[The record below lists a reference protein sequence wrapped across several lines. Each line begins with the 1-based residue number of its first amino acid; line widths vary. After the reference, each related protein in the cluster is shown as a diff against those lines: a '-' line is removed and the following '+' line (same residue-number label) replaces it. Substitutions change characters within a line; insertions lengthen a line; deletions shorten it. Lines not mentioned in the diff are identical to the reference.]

1 MFKRRVPDKPHTFD
15 LSAEGTPGEACTLF
29 LSGRLAL
36 ENLERLLAGA
46 ESLLQTHRPSAIRA
60 DLTGVT
66 YMDSAGALFIGRLRS
81 LAAARSVPLEL
92 DGLGEDA
99 RRILSLVE
107 SKSAPAVTKAAAEK
121 PEGFFPKVAETAE
134 SMLHA
139 FADLMTFV
147 GEVFLALLHSLLHPR
162 MVRWNAVLFYM
173 RRAGVEGLPVVGLI
187 SLLLGLIMAFMAS
200 LQLRQFGANIY
211 VASLVS
217 ISIVRELG
225 PIMTAILVAG
235 RSGSAFAAEIGTM
248 MVNEEVDALTTMGF
262 DPIRFLVIPKV
273 IAAIVVVPVLTLY
286 ADLLG
291 VLGGLIVGVTG
302 LDITV
307 NAYMTQTIKSIRIFD
322 MNASMF
328 KATCFALLIS
338 GIVCYR
344 GFQVRGGAEAV
355 GAAATAAE
363 VAANFLVIVAGLAF
377 AIMLH
382 YINP

>member
-1 MFKRRVPDKPHTFD
+1 MFKKRTPDKPRTFA
-15 LSAEGTPGEACTLF
+15 LTSEGKQGEACSLF

-36 ENLERLLAGA
+36 ENLEYLLEGA
-46 ESLLQTHRPSAIRA
+46 ESFLETYHPSSIRA
-60 DLTGVT
+60 DLSRVA
-66 YMDSAGALFIGRLRS
+66 YMDSSGALFLNRLRA
-81 LAAARSVPLEL
+81 LAEAQSIPLEL
-92 DGLGEDA
+92 VGLGEDA

-107 SKSAPAVTKAAAEK
+107 RKTVPAETEKAGAG
-121 PEGFFPKVAETAE
+121 PDGFFLRVAGTTE
-134 SMLHA
+134 SLFSA

-147 GEVFLALLHSLLHPR
+147 GEIVVALIHSLLHPR
-162 MVRWNAVLFYM
+162 SVRWNAVLFYM
-173 RRAGVEGLPVVGLI
+173 KRAGVDGLPVVGLI
-187 SLLLGLIMAFMAS
+187 SVLLGLIMAFMAS

-217 ISIVRELG
+217 IAIVRELG

-273 IAAIVVVPVLTLY
+273 LAAIVVVPVLTLY

-291 VLGGLIVGVTG
+291 VLGGLIVGVAG

-307 NAYMTQTIKSIRIFD
+307 NAYMTQTLQSIRIFD
-322 MNASMF
+322 INASMA
-328 KATCFALLIS
+328 KASCFALLIS

-355 GAAATAAE
+355 GAAATSAVVSAI
-363 VAANFLVIVAGLAF
+363 FLIIVADSAF

-382 YINP
+382 YVGG

>member
-46 ESLLQTHRPSAIRA
+46 ESLLQTHQPSAIRA

-107 SKSAPAVTKAAAEK
+107 SRSAPAVTKAAAEK
-121 PEGFFPKVAETAE
+121 PAGFFPKVAETAE
-134 SMLHA
+134 SLLDA

-147 GEVFLALLHSLLHPR
+147 GEVVLALLHSLFHPR
-162 MVRWNAVLFYM
+162 TVRWNAVLFYM

-273 IAAIVVVPVLTLY
+273 IAAVIVVPVLTLY

-307 NAYMTQTIKSIRIFD
+307 HAYMTQTIKSIRIFD

-328 KATCFALLIS
+328 KSMCFALLIS

-355 GAAATAAE
+355 GAAATSAVVSAI
-363 VAANFLVIVAGLAF
+363 FLIIVADSAF

-382 YINP
+382 YIRP

>member
-1 MFKRRVPDKPHTFD
+1 MFKKGVPDKPQSFT
-15 LSAEGTPGEACTLF
+15 LTAEGTPGEACTLS

-36 ENLERLLAGA
+36 ENLERLLAEAGA
-46 ESLLQTHRPSAIRA
+46 LFEGRRPSAVRV
-60 DLTGVT
+60 DLSRVD
-66 YMDSAGALFIGRLRS
+66 YMDSAGALFIGRLRT
-81 LAAARSVPLEL
+81 LAAARSIPLDL
-92 DGLGEDA
+92 AGLGEDA

-107 SKSAPAVTKAAAEK
+107 SRSAPAVTKAAAVK

-134 SMLHA
+134 SLLDA

-147 GEVFLALLHSLLHPR
+147 GEVVLALLHSLFHPR
-162 MVRWNAVLFYM
+162 SVRWNAVLFYM

-262 DPIRFLVIPKV
+262 DPVKFLVIPKV
-273 IAAIVVVPVLTLY
+273 IAALVVVPVLTLY

-307 NAYMTQTIKSIRIFD
+307 HAYMTQTIKSIRIFD

-328 KATCFALLIS
+328 KAMCFSLLIS

-355 GAAATAAE
+355 GAAATSAVVSAI
-363 VAANFLVIVAGLAF
+363 FLIIVADSAF

-382 YINP
+382 YIRP

>member
-1 MFKRRVPDKPHTFD
+1 MFKKRVPDKPQSFA
-15 LSAEGTPGEACTLF
+15 LAVEGTPGEACTLF

-46 ESLLQTHRPSAIRA
+46 ETFIETHRPSAIRV

-66 YMDSAGALFIGRLRS
+66 YMDSAGALFIGRLRT
-81 LAAARSVPLEL
+81 LAAARSAPLEL
-92 DGLGEDA
+92 AGLGEDA

-107 SKSAPAVTKAAAEK
+107 GKAAASGTVATGKK
-121 PEGFFPKVAETAE
+121 PEGFFPKVADTAE
-134 SMLHA
+134 SLFGA

-147 GEVFLALLHSLLHPR
+147 GEIVLALLHSLRHPR
-162 MVRWNAVLFYM
+162 SVRWNAVLFYM

-355 GAAATAAE
+355 GAAATSAVVSAI
-363 VAANFLVIVAGLAF
+363 FLIIVADSAF

>member
-1 MFKRRVPDKPHTFD
+1 MFKKRIPDKPR
-15 LSAEGTPGEACTLF
+15 SYAIAVEGTPGEACTLF

-36 ENLERLLAGA
+36 ENLEPLLAGA
-46 ESLLQTHRPSAIRA
+46 ETFLETHRPSSIRV
-60 DLTGVT
+60 DLSKVG
-66 YMDSAGALFIGRLRS
+66 YMDSAGALFIGRLRT
-81 LAAARSVPLEL
+81 LAAARSAPLEL
-92 DGLGEDA
+92 SGLGEDA

-107 SKSAPAVTKAAAEK
+107 GKSAPAVAAKVER

-134 SMLHA
+134 SLLLG
-139 FADLMTFV
+139 FAALMTFV
-147 GEVFLALLHSLLHPR
+147 GEVVLALIHSLLHPR
-162 MVRWNAVLFYM
+162 TVRWNAVLFFM

-217 ISIVRELG
+217 IAIVRELG

-262 DPIRFLVIPKV
+262 DPIKFLVIPKV
-273 IAAIVVVPVLTLY
+273 IAALVVVPVLTLY

-291 VLGGLIVGVTG
+291 VLGGMIVGVTG

-307 NAYMTQTIKSIRIFD
+307 NAYMTQTLKSIRIFD

-328 KATCFALLIS
+328 KAMCFALLIS

-355 GAAATAAE
+355 GAAATSAVVSAI
-363 VAANFLVIVAGLAF
+363 FLIIVADSAF

>member
-1 MFKRRVPDKPHTFD
+1 
-15 LSAEGTPGEACTLF
+15 
-29 LSGRLAL
+29 
-36 ENLERLLAGA
+36 
-46 ESLLQTHRPSAIRA
+46 
-60 DLTGVT
+60 
-66 YMDSAGALFIGRLRS
+66 MDSAGALFIGRLRT

-92 DGLGEDA
+92 AGLGEDA

-107 SKSAPAVTKAAAEK
+107 SRSAPAATKAAAEK
-121 PEGFFPKVAETAE
+121 PGGFFPKVADTAE
-134 SMLHA
+134 SLLDA

-147 GEVFLALLHSLLHPR
+147 GEVVLALLHSLFHPR
-162 MVRWNAVLFYM
+162 TVRWNAVLFYM

-262 DPIRFLVIPKV
+262 DPVKFLVIPKV
-273 IAAIVVVPVLTLY
+273 IAALVVVPVLTLY

-302 LDITV
+302 LDITIH
-307 NAYMTQTIKSIRIFD
+307 AYMTQTLKSIQIFD

-328 KATCFALLIS
+328 KAMCFALLIS

-355 GAAATAAE
+355 GAAATSAVVSAI
-363 VAANFLVIVAGLAF
+363 FLIIVADSAF

-382 YINP
+382 YIRP

>member
-1 MFKRRVPDKPHTFD
+1 MFQKRVPEKAPTFSLTVD
-15 LSAEGTPGEACTLF
+15 GDRGEACTLF

-36 ENLERLLAGA
+36 ENLEPLLEGAGSFL
-46 ESLLQTHRPSAIRA
+46 ESRQPSSVRV
-60 DLTGVT
+60 DLTGVD
-66 YMDSAGALFIGRLRS
+66 YMDSSGALFLRRLRA
-81 LAAARSVPLEL
+81 LADAQSVPLEL
-92 DGLGEDA
+92 VGMGEDA

-107 SKSAPAVTKAAAEK
+107 SKAVAAEAVK
-121 PEGFFPKVAETAE
+121 PGPGPDGFFLKVAGTAE
-134 SMLHA
+134 SLYRS
-139 FADLMTFV
+139 FADLMIFV
-147 GEVFLALLHSLLHPR
+147 GEIVVALIHSLRHPR
-162 MVRWNAVLFYM
+162 SVRWNAVLFYM
-173 RRAGVEGLPVVGLI
+173 KRAGVEGLPVVSLI

-217 ISIVRELG
+217 IAIVRELG

-262 DPIRFLVIPKV
+262 DPIRFLVVPKV
-273 IAAIVVVPVLTLY
+273 LAAVVVVPILTLY

-302 LDITV
+302 LDITIH
-307 NAYMTQTIKSIRIFD
+307 AYMTQTIKSIRIFD
-322 MNASMF
+322 INASMF
-328 KATCFALLIS
+328 KAMCFALLIS

-355 GAAATAAE
+355 GAAATSAVVSAI
-363 VAANFLVIVAGLAF
+363 FLIIVADSAF

>member
-107 SKSAPAVTKAAAEK
+107 SKSAPAVTKAAVEK
-121 PEGFFPKVAETAE
+121 PEGFFPKVAETVE

-162 MVRWNAVLFYM
+162 TVRWNAVLFYM

-217 ISIVRELG
+217 IAIVRELG

-273 IAAIVVVPVLTLY
+273 IAAVIVVPVLTLY

-307 NAYMTQTIKSIRIFD
+307 HAYMTQTIKSIRIFD

-328 KATCFALLIS
+328 KSMCFALLIS

-355 GAAATAAE
+355 GAAATSAVVSAI
-363 VAANFLVIVAGLAF
+363 FLIIVADSAF

>member
-1 MFKRRVPDKPHTFD
+1 V
-15 LSAEGTPGEACTLF
+15 
-29 LSGRLAL
+29 
-36 ENLERLLAGA
+36 NL
-46 ESLLQTHRPSAIRA
+46 
-60 DLTGVT
+60 DGVD
-66 YMDSAGALFIGRLRS
+66 YLDSAGALFLSRLRQR
-81 LAAARSVPLEL
+81 AALRSTSVEL
-92 DGLGEDA
+92 VGLGGDA

-107 SKSAPAVTKAAAEK
+107 SKTVSAGAAAPVGA
-121 PEGFFPKVAETAE
+121 PEGFFAKIAGTAL
-134 SMLHA
+134 SLFHA

-147 GEVFLALLHSLLHPR
+147 GEIVVALLHSLTHPR
-162 MVRWNAVLFYM
+162 SVRWGAVLFYM
-173 RRAGVEGLPVVGLI
+173 KRAGVDGLPVVGLI

-217 ISIVRELG
+217 IAIVRELG

-262 DPIRFLVIPKV
+262 DPVRFLVIPKV
-273 IAAIVVVPVLTLY
+273 LAALVVVPILTLY

-291 VLGGLIVGVTG
+291 VMGGLIVGVTG

-307 NAYMTQTIKSIRIFD
+307 YAYMTQTINSIWIFD
-322 MNASMF
+322 INASMF
-328 KATCFALLIS
+328 KAMCFALLVS
-338 GIVCYR
+338 GIVCHR

-355 GAAATAAE
+355 GAAATSAVVSAI
-363 VAANFLVIVAGLAF
+363 FLIIVADSAF

-382 YINP
+382 YIRP